1 MSSNFLKNSL
11 AFFSTG
17 IPQTFGLPKGICIEK
32 EQAREIPSSKCVTL
46 NLTKNLYWSIS
57 MHAKNPSQN
66 VEKKRPKIM
75 AKKWLNLQCEER
87 KDHKTEDCQR
97 HNLSQL
103 FDGVQ

>member
-1 MSSNFLKNSL
+1 
-11 AFFSTG
+11 
-17 IPQTFGLPKGICIEK
+17 
-32 EQAREIPSSKCVTL
+32 
-46 NLTKNLYWSIS
+46 